1 MSAVAK
7 TAGLRRDVWLLLG
20 ISVVAAA
27 LQLAGAFAPF
37 ERLARDAGFR
47 LLRAGGPQAI
57 ANDLVLI
64 AVDEAFLESTP
75 EPLTLIHPYLGQ
87 VMSGLAQVRPSV
99 VALDLVLPSKS
110 YRDMQSSRVRDYDL
124 ALLTGLHA
132 LAKVSPVVLSET
144 WDGLQGRFRP
154 IFPSFVTVARRSAR
168 GDPTAS
174 PVVCEDPD
182 GIVRSYPGRGC
193 QPTTAAVPQAA
204 RMAAQ
209 LGNAQEWSGEINFAL
224 GAPMTTVSI
233 VDVLQWVDSGAT
245 EKLRAAFGGKAVLI
259 GGAFSFEDR
268 HVLPVP
274 LSAAEPDERKVPG
287 IFLQAQIWRSLMNG
301 GLVASLPMPLQ
312 AAFVAAGVLALQGR
326 TRPRKM
332 LLWLGAIA
340 LMAGV
345 ALFCL
350 GAMTVLLPW
359 GGWAAT
365 ALAALLIRGLLDLKE
380 MLHSRREVTEAFS
393 GYVGPQVLRAIERG
407 ELKPDLGGESRKVCM
422 LYADIR
428 GFTRVS
434 AVLAADQLVRLVNRY
449 FAVASP
455 AIQEAGGMIDKYLG
469 DGLVA
474 VFGAPQELD
483 DPVRRALEA
492 AQEILLGVQ
501 ALNRDLAAE
510 GIPSLQVGMGVHF
523 GDVVVGH
530 LGTTE
535 RHEYTAVGA
544 TVNTTQRIEVFSKQ
558 FPYPV
563 IVSDAVAEAMAGRA
577 SFADLGSHEV
587 RGVGMMQLHG
597 WKPAALDPLPLPDAG
612 REPGAG
618 A

>member
-1 MSAVAK
+1 MSAVSR
-7 TAGLRRDVWLLLG
+7 TTGWRRDVWLLA
-20 ISVVAAA
+20 VFFAAAAA

-37 ERLARDAGFR
+37 ERSARDAAFR
-47 LLRAGGPQAI
+47 ILRATGPHPI
-57 ANDLVLI
+57 ANDLVLV

-75 EPLTLIHPYLGQ
+75 EPLTLIHPYLGR
-87 VMSGLAQVRPSV
+87 VMSGLAEARPSV
-99 VALDLVLPSKS
+99 VGLDLVLPSKS
-110 YRDMQSSRVRDYDL
+110 YRDMQSSRVKDYDL

-132 LAKVSPVVLSET
+132 LARVSPIVLSET

-154 IFPSFVTVARRSAR
+154 IFPSFVTVARRNTK

-182 GIVRSYPGRGC
+182 GIVRGYPGSKC

-209 LGNAQEWSGEINFAL
+209 LGNVQDWSGEINFAL
-224 GAPMTTVSI
+224 GAPMTVVSI

-268 HVLPVP
+268 HELPVP
-274 LSAAEPDERKVPG
+274 LSATEPLERKVPG

-301 GLVASLPMPLQ
+301 GLVSSLPAPLQ
-312 AAFVAAGVLALQGR
+312 AAFVASAALALRGK
-326 TRPRKM
+326 TRPRKL
-332 LLWLGAIA
+332 LLWAGAIV
-340 LMAGV
+340 LMGGI

-350 GAMTVLLPW
+350 GAMTLILPW
-359 GGWAAT
+359 GGWVAT
-365 ALAALLIRGLLDLKE
+365 VLAMLLVRGLIDLQE
-380 MLHSRREVTEAFS
+380 MLRSRREVADAFS

-407 ELKPDLGGESRKVCM
+407 QLKPDLGGESRKVCV

-428 GFTRVS
+428 GFSRVS
-434 AVLAADQLVRLVNRY
+434 AVLAPDRLVRLVNRY
-449 FAVASP
+449 FAAVSP

-469 DGLVA
+469 DGLMA
-474 VFGAPQELD
+474 IFGAPQELD

-492 AQEILLGVQ
+492 AQEMLLGVQ
-501 ALNRDLAAE
+501 VLNRDLAAE
-510 GIPSLQVGMGVHF
+510 GIPSLQVGIGVHY

-530 LGTTE
+530 LGTAE
-535 RHEYTAVGA
+535 RHEYTAVGT
-544 TVNTTQRIEVFSKQ
+544 TVNAASRIEVFTKQ

-563 IVSDAVAEAMAGRA
+563 IVSAAVATAMAGRA
-577 SFADLGSHEV
+577 TFVDIGAHEV
-587 RGVGMMQLHG
+587 RGMGTLQLHG
-597 WKPAALDPLPLPDAG
+597 WKPAALDLMQDVG

-618 A
+618 V